1 MAQQFS
7 SRVEMEKNPEN
18 LRPHEKLFTRVH
30 SSGIHDGQKVD
41 TTPVP
46 MDGRP
51 CPPTHMSTHTRVQH
65 THVCPHT
72 CLCRQT

>member
-18 LRPHEKLFTRVH
+18 LCLHEKLFIRVH

-51 CPPTHMSTHTRVQH
+51 CPPTRVSTHMSTHTRV
-65 THVCPHT
+65 CPHA
-72 CLCRQT
+72 CLRRQT